1 VDGVFH
7 VGWIFS
13 PRHAIPTA
21 AVIQEVRPVSNVG
34 DDTLL
39 RLSEV
44 QSRDLELDSLGH
56 EKEQTP
62 PELITSRSSR
72 EALLVQLDAER
83 AELDEKRQK
92 LNSTDLELGVFGE
105 RRKAAAD
112 AALRAESS
120 KEASQFQ
127 NQELQLG
134 NRIQELEEDMLPLL
148 EKIEKLENDISGLE
162 GQLAVLEPEIEQLT
176 ATEEARVKSLDER
189 IVAITAERE
198 ALAADIAP
206 QLLRLYEQI
215 RKARR
220 GTGLVEIADNAR
232 CTGCNVHL
240 PINVVQKARK
250 GGATVTR
257 CPSCGRILWPR

>member
-1 VDGVFH
+1 MSG
-7 VGWIFS
+7 GTSPCGTPFS
-13 PRHAIPTA
+13 RQRLD
-21 AVIQEVRPVSNVG
+21 QEVSPVSNVD

-44 QSRDLELDSLGH
+44 QSRDLELDALQQ

-62 PELITSRSSR
+62 PELTEARNSR
-72 EALLVQLDAER
+72 EQLLGQLAVER
-83 AELDEKRQK
+83 GEQADKRQK

-105 RRKAAAD
+105 RRKAAAE
-112 AALRAESS
+112 AALRAETS

-148 EKIEKLENDISGLE
+148 EKLEKLEAEIKGLE
-162 GQLAVLEPEIEQLT
+162 EQLAGLEPEIEQLV
-176 ATEEARVKSLDER
+176 ATEEARVRSLDER
-189 IVAITAERE
+189 IGTVSAERQ
-198 ALAADIAP
+198 ALAAGIP
-206 QLLRLYEQI
+206 VQLLRLYEQI

-240 PINVVQKARK
+240 PINVVQRARK
-250 GGATVTR
+250 GGAITR
-257 CPSCGRILWPR
+257 CPSCGRILWPRKVTS